1 MYEKLVFKLFP
12 LRPKKKKS
20 VFGVTWPRKR
30 GSVGRLFFFFLVGP
44 LTSLMYFEKGGD
56 ANISCLRVGA
66 GDLLLFF
73 SSNGLILEDWQKKA
87 LLY

>member
-1 MYEKLVFKLFP
+1 MLQQLFNIM
-12 LRPKKKKS
+12 LRPKQKS

-30 GSVGRLFFFFLVGP
+30 GSAGRLFFFFFLVGP

-66 GDLLLFF
+66 GDL
-73 SSNGLILEDWQKKA
+73 
-87 LLY
+87 